1 MTVDVALDHLVDRAC
16 REWERRKHQAAV
28 REKSKPVA
36 PPRPFSVAIGRE
48 AGAGASAVAEE
59 LGRRL
64 GWTVYDRDLVERIA
78 REMGLRTSLVESV
91 DERHMNWLEESVRS
105 FLTALSEV
113 PSFSESAYVRHLVE
127 TVMALGAHGEVVIV
141 GRGCAHIL
149 PPETTLRVRLVAPFE
164 FRVARAARKRGLDIR
179 AATQRVQELD
189 RERVHFIR
197 DHFRKDPEDPRNFDL
212 VLNTSRVPFGDS
224 ADLILDALR
233 RMQARAASAG

>member
-1 MTVDVALDHLVDRAC
+1 MTVDTTLDHLVDRAC
-16 REWERRKHQAAV
+16 REWERRKHQAA
-28 REKSKPVA
+28 RESRPAA
-36 PPRPFSVAIGRE
+36 PARPFSVALARE

-91 DERHMNWLEESVRS
+91 DERHMSWLEESVRS

-127 TVMALGAHGEVVIV
+127 TVMALGAHGECIIV

-164 FRVARAARKRGLDIR
+164 FRVARAARKRGLDTR

-189 RERVHFIR
+189 RERVRFIR
-197 DHFRKDPEDPRNFDL
+197 DHFRKDPEDPRSFDL

-233 RMQARAASAG
+233 RRQTRAASAG